1 MSSHEGANIS
11 KGKVDRAGRLWAD
24 FLVRWREVGKDALEE
39 FDRGDIIEAD
49 DLIAWWRSL
58 YARPLSIVS
67 ANLRYYLREQAP
79 SITAQRLK
87 RHATIVDKLIREPRM
102 KLTQMADIGGCRAI
116 LPDQEKVDA
125 VTRRV
130 QKNWTIAR
138 TRDYVR
144 EPKPSGYRAV
154 HHIVRRKVRLIE
166 VQLRTPLQD
175 IWANQVERDSR
186 RLGIGLKSG
195 LGSELV
201 HAYYAQMSE
210 LFALREAG
218 SEADAAFMQRLRDH
232 YQAARPYLE
241 GEGER
246 RRQR

>member
-1 MSSHEGANIS
+1 MN
-11 KGKVDRAGRLWAD
+11 
-24 FLVRWREVGKDALEE
+24 
-39 FDRGDIIEAD
+39 
-49 DLIAWWRSL
+49 
-58 YARPLSIVS
+58 
-67 ANLRYYLREQAP
+67 
-79 SITAQRLK
+79 
-87 RHATIVDKLIREPRM
+87 
-102 KLTQMADIGGCRAI
+102 LTQMADIGGCRAI

-130 QKNWTIAR
+130 KTNWTIVR

-154 HHIVRRKVRLIE
+154 HHIVRRKDCLIE
-166 VQLRTPLQD
+166 VQLRTPMQD

-201 HAYYAQMSE
+201 HAYYAQMSD

-218 SEADAAFMQRLRDH
+218 SEANPEFMQRLRDH
-232 YQAARPYLE
+232 HQAARPYLE

>member
-1 MSSHEGANIS
+1 MNGPEGTNIS
-11 KGKVDRAGRLWAD
+11 KGQVNRAGRLWAD
-24 FLVRWREVGKDALEE
+24 FFDRWREVGDQALEE
-39 FDRGDIIEAD
+39 FNAAEIVEAD
-49 DLIAWWRSL
+49 GLIAWWRSL
-58 YARPLSIVS
+58 HARPLSRVS

-79 SITAQRLK
+79 SIAAQRLK
-87 RHATIVDKLIREPRM
+87 RHGTIVDKLIREPKM
-102 KLTQMADIGGCRAI
+102 NLTQMADIGGCRAI

-130 QKNWTIAR
+130 QMNWDIVR

-154 HHIVRRKVRLIE
+154 HHIVRRDDRLIE

-195 LGSELV
+195 LGSEPV

-210 LFALREAG
+210 LFALRESG
-218 SEADAAFMQRLRDH
+218 SEPDAEFMDRLRGR
-232 YQAARPYLE
+232 YEAARPYLE
-241 GEGER
+241 RNEG
-246 RRQR
+246 

>member
-1 MSSHEGANIS
+1 
-11 KGKVDRAGRLWAD
+11 
-24 FLVRWREVGKDALEE
+24 
-39 FDRGDIIEAD
+39 
-49 DLIAWWRSL
+49 LIAWWRSQH
-58 YARPLSIVS
+58 ARPLSIVN

-87 RHATIVDKLIREPRM
+87 RHTTIVDKLIREPRM
-102 KLTQMADIGGCRAI
+102 NLTQMADIGGCRAI
-116 LPDQEKVDA
+116 LPDQKKVDA

-130 QKNWTIAR
+130 QKNWTIVR

-144 EPKPSGYRAV
+144 EPKASGYRAV
-154 HHIVRRKVRLIE
+154 HHIVRRMDRLIE

-195 LGSELV
+195 LGSQLV

-210 LFALREAG
+210 LFALRETG
-218 SEADAAFMQRLRDH
+218 SEADSDFMQRLRDR
-232 YQAARPYLE
+232 YQAAHPYLE

>member
-1 MSSHEGANIS
+1 MTGLEGTNIS
-11 KGKVDRAGRLWAD
+11 KGRIDRAGRLRAE
-24 FLVRWREVGKDALEE
+24 FLVRWREVGNDALQE
-39 FDRGDIIEAD
+39 FATGDIVEAD
-49 DLIAWWRSL
+49 GLIALWRSL
-58 YARPLSIVS
+58 HARPLSIVG

-87 RHATIVDKLIREPRM
+87 RHATIVDKLTREPRM
-102 KLTQMADIGGCRAI
+102 NLTQMADIGGCRAI

-130 QKNWTIAR
+130 QKNWTILR

-154 HHIVRRKVRLIE
+154 HHIVRRKDRLIE

-175 IWANQVERDSR
+175 IWASQVERDSR

-195 LGSELV
+195 LGSELM

-210 LFALREAG
+210 LFALWEAG
-218 SEADAAFMQRLRDH
+218 SDPDAEFMQRLRDH
-232 YQAARPYLE
+232 HQAASPYIE